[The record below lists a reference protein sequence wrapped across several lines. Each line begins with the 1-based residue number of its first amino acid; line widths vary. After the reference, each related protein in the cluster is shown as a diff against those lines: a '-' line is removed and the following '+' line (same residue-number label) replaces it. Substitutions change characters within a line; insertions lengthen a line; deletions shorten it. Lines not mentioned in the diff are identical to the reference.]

1 MTNIEKNFMRQK
13 PFSRAKKEDDF
24 EERVIEVARISR
36 VVKGGRRIRFR
47 ALVAVGNK
55 KGRIGVGLSKANEV
69 ADAVNKATSKARKK
83 MVDVPIIAGTI
94 PYEMTS
100 KFGAAKVIL
109 KPASE
114 GTSIVAGGAVRTVL
128 EICGIENVL
137 AKILGSK
144 SKVNNVFAT
153 ILALSS
159 FNDDIVQKI
168 RNFKPREI
176 KPAKQ
181 DNDKISEN
189 IKSQEEKKK

>member
-1 MTNIEKNFMRQK
+1 MRQK